1 MLDIV
6 YNDPRR
12 APQEPANGHSGP
24 DRHLVVTLYPI
35 PAMGDPRRMT
45 LDQLYD
51 ASQELADWCCRGH
64 RANADAIDNL
74 CAGCAHVAPV
84 LDAYDAV
91 CREMERRPEHRRAVA
106 RLVRQ
111 MRARR

>member
-1 MLDIV
+1 MSDSV
-6 YNDPRR
+6 YRSRDEAAQQQPAARRPDPLPRFGDLRR
-12 APQEPANGHSGP
+12 
-24 DRHLVVTLYPI
+24 L
-35 PAMGDPRRMT
+35 T